1 MATEKEL
8 RETIK
13 KEGGGTWM
21 DCYGPMRIGTAKVWE
36 IWTTGKGQSR
46 FWLEEENGSEKYF
59 SCFCDLI
66 ERLEDTKMSTIY
78 APGNMTVGQLVRALK
93 PAQLWE
99 VGAAIVIILGFFFYL
114 GAKLGHSF
122 FGL

>member
-8 RETIK
+8 RAILK

-21 DCYGPMRIGTAKVWE
+21 DCYGPLTFGTAKVWE

-59 SCFCDLI
+59 ASFCDLI
-66 ERLEDTKMSTIY
+66 ERLQDTRTAVP
-78 APGNMTVGQLVRALK
+78 APGDMTIGQFFWALRLD
-93 PAQLWE
+93 QLWF
-99 VGAAIVIILGFFFYL
+99 VGGAIVIILGFFFYL
-114 GAKLGHSF
+114 GATIGHW

>member
-1 MATEKEL
+1 MATETEL
-8 RETIK
+8 RAILK

-21 DCYGPMRIGTAKVWE
+21 DCYGPLTFGTAKVWE

-59 SCFCDLI
+59 ASFCDLI
-66 ERLEDTKMSTIY
+66 ERLQDTRNNTIY
-78 APGNMTVGQLVRALK
+78 APGELTVGQLVSAMK
-93 PAQLWE
+93 VGQLYA
-99 VGAAIVIILGFFFYL
+99 VLAATIAVLGFFFVV
-114 GAKLGHSF
+114 GAKAGHW

>member
-8 RETIK
+8 RAIIK

-21 DCYGPMRIGTAKVWE
+21 DCYGPLTFGTAKVWE

-46 FWLEEENGSEKYF
+46 FWLEEENGSEKYCP
-59 SCFCDLI
+59 SFCDLI
-66 ERLEDTKMSTIY
+66 ERLEDTRKNAIY
-78 APGNMTVGQLVRALK
+78 APGDMTVGQLVRALK
-93 PAQLWE
+93 PEQLWG
-99 VGAAIVIILGFFFYL
+99 VGGAIFVLFGFFFYL

-122 FGL
+122 GL